1 MNKKLL
7 SLYSLKFNPF
17 SPEIPTSALWVAPPL
32 ESFCWR
38 IEQQVGEGGFA
49 LAVGD
54 PGTGKSAAL
63 RLLAERLGQLRDVTV
78 GVLTRPQAG
87 LADFY
92 RELGDLFQVPLSPHN
107 RWASA
112 KVLREKWHNHIE
124 TSLYRPVLLID
135 EAQEM
140 NPLVLCEL
148 RLLSSADL
156 DSRSILTVI
165 LAGDSR
171 LTAKLESPELLP
183 LASRI
188 RSRLRAEAL
197 PPAQLLACVNH
208 VIKMAGNPKLMTP
221 GLLQALC
228 EHAAGN
234 LRLLMNMAND
244 LLAAACQQER
254 EALDEKLYFE
264 VFALDPKPAKKS

>member
-7 SLYSLKFNPF
+7 SLFSLKFNPF
-17 SPEIPTSALWVAPPL
+17 SPEIPTTALWVAPSL

-49 LAVGD
+49 LALGD

-140 NPLVLCEL
+140 NPAVLCEL

-165 LAGDSR
+165 LAGDGR

-197 PPAQLLACVNH
+197 PPTQLLACASH
-208 VIKMAGNPKLMTP
+208 VIKMAGNPKLMTT
-221 GLLQALC
+221 GLLQTLC

-244 LLAAACQQER
+244 LLAVACQQER
-254 EALDEKLYFE
+254 EQLDEKLYFE
-264 VFALDPKPAKKS
+264 VFALDPKPTKKS

>member
-17 SPEIPTSALWVAPPL
+17 SPQIPAAALWVTPPV
-32 ESFCWR
+32 ENFCWR

-49 LAVGD
+49 LAIGD

-165 LAGDSR
+165 LAGDGR
-171 LTAKLESPELLP
+171 LGAKLESPELLP

-188 RSRLRAEAL
+188 RSRLRTEAL
-197 PPAQLLACVNH
+197 PPPQLLACVSH
-208 VIKMAGNPKLMTP
+208 LLKSAGNPKLMSP

-244 LLAAACQQER
+244 LLALACQQER

-264 VFALDPKPAKKS
+264 VFALDPKPAKKP

>member
-17 SPEIPTSALWVAPPL
+17 SPDIPTTALWVAPPL
-32 ESFCWR
+32 EQFCWR

-49 LAVGD
+49 LALGD

-63 RLLAERLGQLRDVTV
+63 RLLAERLSQRRDLTV
-78 GVLTRPQAG
+78 GVLTRPQAS

-112 KVLREKWHNHIE
+112 KVLREKWHHHIE
-124 TSLYRPVLLID
+124 ASRDRPVLLID
-135 EAQEM
+135 EAQETTAA
-140 NPLVLCEL
+140 VLCEL

-165 LAGDSR
+165 LAGDGR
-171 LTAKLESPELLP
+171 LSLKLESPELLP

-188 RSRLRAEAL
+188 RTRLRTEAL
-197 PPAQLLACVNH
+197 PPPQLLACLTH
-208 VIKMAGNPKLMTP
+208 LLKSAGNPKLLSPT
-221 GLLQALC
+221 LLQTLC
-228 EHAAGN
+228 EHATGN
-234 LRLLMNMAND
+234 LRLLMHLAHD
-244 LLAAACQQER
+244 LLAAAAQQER
-254 EALDEKLYFE
+254 DTIDEKLFFE
-264 VFALDPKPAKKS
+264 VFALDPKPARKA

>member
-17 SPEIPTSALWVAPPL
+17 SPEIPTTALWVAPAL

-49 LAVGD
+49 LAIGD

-78 GVLTRPQAG
+78 GILTRPQAH

-112 KVLREKWHNHIE
+112 KVLREKWRHHIE
-124 TSLYRPVLLID
+124 NSLFRPVLLID

-140 NPLVLCEL
+140 SPSVLCEL

-165 LAGDSR
+165 LAGDAR
-171 LTAKLESPELLP
+171 LSAKLESPELLP

-254 EALDEKLYFE
+254 EQLDEKLYFE

>member
-17 SPEIPTSALWVAPPL
+17 SPEIPTAALWVAPPL
-32 ESFCWR
+32 ENFCWR

-49 LAVGD
+49 LALGD

-63 RLLAERLGQLRDVTV
+63 RLLAGRLGQLGDLTV

-92 RELGDLFQVPLSPHN
+92 RELGELFQVPLSPHN
-107 RWASA
+107 RWAGA

-148 RLLSSADL
+148 RLLSCADL

-165 LAGDSR
+165 LAGDAR
-171 LTAKLESPELLP
+171 LSAKLESPELLP

-188 RSRLRAEAL
+188 RSRLRTEAL
-197 PPAQLLACVNH
+197 PAPQLLACLSH
-208 VIKMAGNPKLMTP
+208 LLKMAGNPKLMTP

-228 EHAAGN
+228 EHGAGN

-244 LLAAACQQER
+244 LLAVACQQER
-254 EALDEKLYFE
+254 EQLDEKLYFE

>member
-17 SPEIPTSALWVAPPL
+17 SPDIPTTALWVAPPL
-32 ESFCWR
+32 EQFCWR

-49 LAVGD
+49 LALGD

-63 RLLAERLGQLRDVTV
+63 RLLAERLSQRRDLTV
-78 GVLTRPQAG
+78 GVLTRPQAS

-112 KVLREKWHNHIE
+112 KVLREKWRNHIE
-124 TSLYRPVLLID
+124 TSRDRPVLLID
-135 EAQEM
+135 EAQETTAA
-140 NPLVLCEL
+140 VLCEL
-148 RLLSSADL
+148 RLLASADL

-165 LAGDSR
+165 LAGDGR
-171 LTAKLESPELLP
+171 LSLKLESPELLP

-188 RSRLRAEAL
+188 RTRLRTEAL
-197 PPAQLLACVNH
+197 PPPQLLACLTH
-208 VIKMAGNPKLMTP
+208 LLKSAGNPKLLSP
-221 GLLQALC
+221 PLLQTLC
-228 EHAAGN
+228 EHATGN
-234 LRLLMNMAND
+234 LRLLMHLAHD
-244 LLAAACQQER
+244 LLAAAAQQER
-254 EALDEKLYFE
+254 DTIDEKLFFE
-264 VFALDPKPAKKS
+264 VFALDPKPARKA

>member
-17 SPEIPTSALWVAPPL
+17 SPEIPAAALWVAPPL

-49 LAVGD
+49 LAIGD

-92 RELGDLFQVPLSPHN
+92 RELGDLFQVPRSPHN

-165 LAGDSR
+165 LAGDGR
-171 LTAKLESPELLP
+171 LGAKLESPELLP

-188 RSRLRAEAL
+188 RSRLRTEAL
-197 PPAQLLACVNH
+197 PPPQLLACVNH
-208 VIKMAGNPKLMTP
+208 LLKTAGNPKLMTP

-234 LRLLMNMAND
+234 LRLLMNLAGE
-244 LLAAACQQER
+244 LLAAALHQER
-254 EALDEKLYFE
+254 EQLDEKLYFE
-264 VFALDPKPAKKS
+264 VFDPDPKPAKKP